1 MSMNDILI
9 RKVAYDCR
17 YYIGD
22 RPCIWHKEKG
32 HVCICEHYDPI
43 KGNLIIIKL
52 DAMGDV
58 LRTTCLLPVIGG
70 LWPGMRV
77 TWITRAESAQLL
89 ANNPY
94 ISEVL
99 TYGPDALV
107 HLAARTFDKVLNLD
121 AGRISAALASMA
133 NSPEKIGYIL
143 SDEGYVIGTNP
154 AAEVWLKMG
163 IFDDL
168 KKANQRTYQDI
179 MCSIAGLPT
188 DGIRYVLELTEEE
201 INKGRNHLHE
211 MGVDLEKNIIGIFTG
226 GGGRWAQKQWIEER
240 FIELILKLKQEL
252 GQSSVILLIGG
263 PQEKE
268 QNQRILSRVQGCVV
282 DVGCDNSVRHIAS
295 LIRSCTV
302 LLSGDSLPMHIA
314 LSMGRRVVVLFG
326 PTSHAEIELFGLGE
340 KVFADLDCLVCYKQV
355 CDCKPN
361 CMELITIDMVRQA
374 ILRQLS
380 VS

>member
-1 MSMNDILI
+1 M
-9 RKVAYDCR
+9 
-17 YYIGD
+17 
-22 RPCIWHKEKG
+22 
-32 HVCICEHYDPI
+32 
-43 KGNLIIIKL
+43 
-52 DAMGDV
+52 
-58 LRTTCLLPVIGG
+58 PVISKV
-70 LWPGMRV
+70 WPGMRV
-77 TWITRAESAQLL
+77 TWITRAESIQLL

-94 ISEVL
+94 ITEIL
-99 TYGPDALV
+99 PYGTDALV
-107 HLAARTFDKVLNLD
+107 HLAARTFDKVINLD

-133 NSPEKIGYIL
+133 NAKEKIGYIV

-163 IFDDL
+163 VFDDL
-168 KKANQRTYQDI
+168 KKANQRTYQEI

-188 DGIRYVLELTEEE
+188 DGIRYVFELTEEE
-201 INKGRNHLHE
+201 INNGRDQLQK

-226 GGGRWAQKQWIEER
+226 GGGRWVQKQWIEER
-240 FIELILKLKQEL
+240 FIDLILNLKQEL
-252 GQSSVILLIGG
+252 GQSAVILLIGG

-268 QNQRILSRVQGCVV
+268 QNQRISSRVQGRAV
-282 DVGCDNSVRHIAS
+282 DVGCDNTVRHVAS

-302 LLSGDSLPMHIA
+302 LLSGDSLPMHVA

-326 PTSHAEIELFGLGE
+326 PTSHSEIELFGLGE

-361 CMELITIDMVRQA
+361 CMELITVDMVKQA

-380 VS
+380 LS

>member
-1 MSMNDILI
+1 MDLSIN
-9 RKVAYDCR
+9 RTVAYDCK
-17 YYIGD
+17 YYVGD
-22 RPCIWHKEKG
+22 RPCIWHKRNK
-32 HVCICEHYDPI
+32 VLCTCQHYDPL
-43 KGNLIIIKL
+43 KGNLLIIKL

-58 LRTTCLLPVIGG
+58 LRTSCLLPVISKV
-70 LWPGMRV
+70 WPGMRV
-77 TWITRAESAQLL
+77 TWITRAESIQLL

-94 ISEVL
+94 ITEIL
-99 TYGPDALV
+99 PYGTDALV
-107 HLAARTFDKVLNLD
+107 HLAARTFDKVINLD

-133 NSPEKIGYIL
+133 NAKEKIGYIV

-163 IFDDL
+163 VFDDL
-168 KKANQRTYQDI
+168 KKANQRTYQEI

-188 DGIRYVLELTEEE
+188 DGIRYVFELTEEE
-201 INKGRNHLHE
+201 INNGRDQLQK

-226 GGGRWAQKQWIEER
+226 GGGRWVQKQWIEER
-240 FIELILKLKQEL
+240 FIDLILNLKQEL
-252 GQSSVILLIGG
+252 GQSAVILLIGG

-268 QNQRILSRVQGCVV
+268 QNQRISSRVQGRAV
-282 DVGCDNSVRHIAS
+282 DVGCDNTVRHVAS

-302 LLSGDSLPMHIA
+302 LLSGDSLPMHVA

-326 PTSHAEIELFGLGE
+326 PTSHSEIELFGLGE

-361 CMELITIDMVRQA
+361 CMELITVDMVKQA

-380 VS
+380 LS